1 MVAVRGD
8 QITAPLGQPSP
19 VTEQPVLLAR
29 RGFVQMG
36 DGRRWAVLEVGDRA
50 AASCVLETGGKS
62 YATLR
67 YDDDT
72 MLELSPDTRIE
83 IEHGAGKRLTLL
95 RGGFFASVAP
105 QPVQTPMVVNS
116 GGYDQV
122 AVVGTEFELR
132 RELSGEAI
140 VRVASGQ
147 VKFGNDAQAVAVG
160 QQQESRVAA
169 EASKPAAPQAISDDA
184 IWHGWQHGLTGEY
197 YRSESLR
204 GESFT
209 RIDPQIDFDW
219 GDDTPDPSITGD
231 FSVRW
236 TGQIE
241 PPHTGEFVF
250 TTEGY
255 YGVRLSV
262 NNELLINSMASMGSR
277 ESTRPLRLE
286 AGRRYPIQIEYFDRQ
301 RNARMRLL
309 WSSEEMPRTVV
320 ERRWLYPAAEK
331 DLESP

>member
-1 MVAVRGD
+1 
-8 QITAPLGQPSP
+8 
-19 VTEQPVLLAR
+19 VL
-29 RGFVQMG
+29 
-36 DGRRWAVLEVGDRA
+36 DVGERPA
-50 AASCVLETGGKS
+50 AICVLETGSES

-72 MLELSPDTRIE
+72 VLELSPDTRIK
-83 IEHGAGKRLTLL
+83 IEQGSGKQLSLL
-95 RGGFFASVAP
+95 RGAFFASVAP
-105 QPVQTPMVVNS
+105 QPVQTPMIVNP
-116 GGYDQV
+116 GRYDQV
-122 AVVGTEFELR
+122 TVVGTEFELR
-132 RELSGEAI
+132 REPSGEAI
-140 VRVASGQ
+140 VRVAAGR
-147 VKFGNDAQAVAVG
+147 VKFGSDAQAVAVG

-169 EASKPAAPQAISDDA
+169 EASKPAAPQAVTGDA

-197 YRSESLR
+197 FRGESLR

-209 RIDPQIDFDW
+209 RIDPQIDFNW

-236 TGQIE
+236 TGQVE

-250 TTEGY
+250 ATEGY

-277 ESTRPLRLE
+277 ESTRPLLLE
-286 AGRRYPIQIEYFDRQ
+286 AGRRYPIQIDYFDRQ
-301 RNARMRLL
+301 RSARMRLL
-309 WSSEEMPRTVV
+309 WSSDEMPQTVV
-320 ERRWLYPAAEK
+320 DRRWLYPAAEK